1 LQREGLARGVRS
13 RYVPI
18 IFFSTHFDTQHPHGP
33 RFVSLFVSS
42 ATNKRQTFIIIQN
55 IHHSELNKVFGTL
68 PTELGMLTT
77 LEFLDL
83 EYNSLRGSLPEELC
97 NLENLQLL
105 ILGVND
111 LTGPLP
117 NCAWPKMRNAR
128 FKDNDFEGTIPTEFC
143 DMPDLLTLIVDN
155 NDLKGK
161 MPACTGEQWPS
172 LLLLALSDNYLT
184 VRFSLIGW
192 LLFFPTRDITYHFL
206 VNSTPRARSRRN

>member
-1 LQREGLARGVRS
+1 MVSFCLICNINERQHS
-13 RYVPI
+13 S
-18 IFFSTHFDTQHPHGP
+18 ST
-33 RFVSLFVSS
+33 
-42 ATNKRQTFIIIQN
+42 
-55 IHHSELNKVFGTL
+55 ELNKVFGTL

-83 EYNSLRGSLPEELC
+83 EYNNLRGPFPEELC

-117 NCAWPKMRNAR
+117 RCAWPKMRNAR
-128 FKDNDFEGTIPTEFC
+128 FKDNDFKGTIPTEFC
-143 DMPDLLTLIVDN
+143 NMPKLLTLIVDN
-155 NDLKGK
+155 NDLNGE

-184 VRFSLIGW
+184 VRFLW
-192 LLFFPTRDITYHFL
+192 LFFFFFH
-206 VNSTPRARSRRN
+206 